1 MERDIEFFCQTFH
14 PDTISTSQLFTDLLA
29 RLAEAGRNVTVYC
42 GYPAK
47 AAQDLPKQ
55 EIYRGVRIRRLGLAL
70 PLKKSL
76 FHRLASYV
84 SYLGGSLAAMMR
96 LKKDALVFGVTNPPF
111 MLNLLWLASL
121 IRGFGYQYMLLDI
134 YPEGLDRVGLL
145 PKKSLAY
152 RLWSWLNAKGYARAR
167 RLIVLGRDMTPLLA
181 GTYGQPRD
189 KIVYIPHWSPQAGEA
204 PPDFE
209 DNPMAAELGLADA
222 FVVQYS
228 GNMGL
233 WHDIDGL
240 VETAR
245 LLQGEPS
252 IRFVFIG
259 DGRRRAGAME
269 LAARHNLDNIIW
281 LDYLPRERLSVSLPC
296 CHAALIS
303 LRDGCEGVA
312 VPCKLYGIMA
322 SGRAILAQV
331 PAASEVA
338 LAVAES
344 GCGLVTP
351 PGDPAAL
358 AQAVRAL
365 ARDREA
371 TRAMGRRAHEEYN
384 RKYTLEQAVANFTRL
399 FS

>member
-29 RLAEAGRNVTVYC
+29 RLAESGRTITVYC

-47 AAQDLPKQ
+47 SAQDLPK
-55 EIYRGVRIRRLGLAL
+55 EEVYRGVRIRRRGLKV

-76 FHRLASYV
+76 FHRLASYL
-84 SYLGGSLAAMMR
+84 SYLGGSFAAMMR
-96 LKKDALVFGVTNPPF
+96 LKKDALVFGSTNPPF
-111 MLNLLWLASL
+111 LLNLLWLASL
-121 IRGFGYQYMLLDI
+121 IKGFDYQYLLADI

-145 PKKSLAY
+145 SKKSPAY
-152 RLWSWLNAKGYARAR
+152 RLWSWFNAKGYARAHK
-167 RLIVLGRDMTPLLA
+167 LVVLGRDMIPLLTE
-181 GTYGQPRD
+181 TYRQPLR
-189 KIVYIPHWSPQAGEA
+189 KIVYIPHWSPHAGEA

-209 DNPMAAELGLADA
+209 DNPMAGELGLTEA

-245 LLQGEPS
+245 LLREEDS
-252 IRFVFIG
+252 IRFLFIG
-259 DGRRRAGAME
+259 DGMRRAGAME
-269 LAARHNLDNIIW
+269 LATRHNLTNIMW
-281 LDYLPRERLSVSLPC
+281 LDYLPRERLGVSLPC
-296 CHAALIS
+296 CHASLIS
-303 LRDGCEGVA
+303 LREGCEGVA

-331 PAASEVA
+331 PADSEVA
-338 LAVAES
+338 LAVGES

-351 PGDPAAL
+351 PGDPALL
-358 AQAVRAL
+358 AQAVLTL
-365 ARDREA
+365 ARDRAA
-371 TRAMGRRAHEEYN
+371 TRDMGRRAYEEYN
-384 RKYTLEQAVANFTRL
+384 RKYTLDQGVAHFSRL
-399 FS
+399 FA

>member
-1 MERDIEFFCQTFH
+1 MKRDLEFFCQTFH
-14 PDTISTSQLFTDLLA
+14 PDTISTSQLFTDLLV
-29 RLAEAGRNVTVYC
+29 RLAEAGRTITVYC

-47 AAQDLPKQ
+47 NAQDLPKD
-55 EIYRGVRIRRLGLAL
+55 EVYRGVRIRRLGLAV

-76 FHRLASYV
+76 FHRLASYL
-84 SYLGGSLAAMMR
+84 SYLGGSFAAMMR
-96 LKKDALVFGVTNPPF
+96 LHKDALVFGSTNPPF
-111 MLNLLWLASL
+111 LLNLLWLASL
-121 IRGFGYQYMLLDI
+121 LKGFDYQYLLADI

-145 PKKSLAY
+145 SRKSLAY
-152 RLWSWLNAKGYARAR
+152 RLWSWFNAKGYARAR
-167 RLIVLGRDMTPLLA
+167 TLVVLGRDMIPLLTE
-181 GTYGQPRD
+181 TYGQPLD
-189 KIVYIPHWSPQAGEA
+189 KIVYIPHWSPHAGAA
-204 PPDFE
+204 PQDFA
-209 DNPMAAELGLADA
+209 DNPMAKELGLSDA

-245 LLQGEPS
+245 LLRDETS

-259 DGRRRAGAME
+259 DGMRRAGAVE
-269 LAARHNLDNIIW
+269 LAKRHNLANVIW
-281 LDYLPRERLSVSLPC
+281 LDYQPRERLGVSLTC

-338 LAVAES
+338 LAVGEA
-344 GCGLVTP
+344 GCGLITP

-358 AQAVRAL
+358 ARAVLAL
-365 ARDREA
+365 ARDRA
-371 TRAMGRRAHEEYN
+371 GTRDMGRRAVEEYN
-384 RKYTLEQAVANFTRL
+384 RKYTLDQGVAHFSRL
-399 FS
+399 FA